1 MQILN
6 TLTGKKEELIPLNPP
21 KVNIYICGPTTYNY
35 IHLGN
40 ARPLAVFDTLRR
52 YLNYKGYQ
60 VRYVQNFTDI
70 DDKIINRA
78 NQEGIDSK
86 ELAEKYIA
94 EYFVDADALGIKR
107 ADVYPRVSEHIEDI
121 IKLINELIAKGFAY
135 ETEGDVY
142 FRVSAFSDYGKLS
155 GRSQE
160 DMLAGARIDVD
171 LRKENAADFAL
182 WKKAKEGEP
191 FWDSPWGKGRP
202 GWHIECSAMSI
213 KYLGETLDIHG
224 GGADLIFPHH
234 ENEIAQSEAATG
246 QTFSRYWMH
255 NGFITVNKEKMSK
268 SLGNFFVL
276 RDILNQYSG
285 EVVRFYLISTH
296 YRSPLDFDD
305 TKLTESKKALG
316 RLKTTLTLI
325 KEFKNDMEVKDYNLD
340 SKSQNFLTEAKNYQK
355 QFLQAMDDDLNTA
368 KAISFLFE
376 MSHLINSFLAEHS
389 RTDLKVQAAIRQAEK
404 IYMDLGHILGIFVD
418 NGSAGSEVIAQVLD
432 IFTELRQIARNE
444 KEYSLADQIR
454 DLLKQMQ
461 INVEDTI
468 EGTKLRY
475 EKADLDKIMLQLI
488 QIRLQLKNDKK
499 YHLTD
504 FIREKL
510 NQVGITL
517 EDTREGARWKLAD
530 A

>member
-1 MQILN
+1 MKVFN

-21 KVNIYICGPTTYNY
+21 KVNIYVCGPTTYNY

-40 ARPLAVFDTLRR
+40 ARPLVVFDTLRR
-52 YLNYKGYQ
+52 YLTYKGYQ

-78 NQEGIDSK
+78 NQEGVDSL
-86 ELAEKYIA
+86 ELAERYIG
-94 EYFVDADALGIKR
+94 EYFADADALGIER
-107 ADVYPRVSEHIEDI
+107 ADFYPRVSEHIEDI
-121 IKLINELIAKGFAY
+121 IKLIKVLMDKGFAY

-142 FRVSAFSDYGKLS
+142 FRVNAFPDYGKLS
-155 GRSQE
+155 GRSRE
-160 DMLAGARIDVD
+160 DMLAGARIEVD
-171 LRKENAADFAL
+171 RRKEDAADFAW

-191 FWDSPWGKGRP
+191 FWNSPWGKGRP
-202 GWHIECSAMSI
+202 GWHIECSTMSI

-246 QTFSRYWMH
+246 QAFSRYWMH

-268 SLGNFFVL
+268 SLGNFFIL
-276 RDILNQYSG
+276 RDILQQYSG
-285 EVVRFYLISTH
+285 EVVRYYLIATH

-305 TKLTESKKALG
+305 TKLVESKKALG

-325 KEFKNDMEVKDYNLD
+325 KEFKNDIEVKDFDLD
-340 SKSQNFLTEAKNYQK
+340 SECQNFLTTVEDYEK

-368 KAISFLFE
+368 KALSFLFE
-376 MSHLINSFLAEHS
+376 MSHLINSFLAQHS
-389 RTDLKVQAAIRQAEK
+389 RSDLKAQAAVRQAEK
-404 IYMDLGHILGIFVD
+404 IYRDLGNILGIFID
-418 NGSAGSEVIAQVLD
+418 NGSASSELVTQVLE
-432 IFTELRQIARNE
+432 IFAELRQMARRE
-444 KEYSLADQIR
+444 KDYSLADQIR
-454 DLLKQMQ
+454 EILKQME
-461 INVEDTI
+461 ISVEDTP

-475 EKADLDKIMLQLI
+475 EKADLDKIMARLI
-488 QIRLQLKNDKK
+488 QFRVQLKNDQK

-504 FIREKL
+504 FIRERLK
-510 NQVGITL
+510 QAGIIL
-517 EDTREGARWKLAD
+517 EDTREGARWKFAE